1 MARELR
7 RLRPNERQP
16 HDAVIVTV
24 RRALGRTVADVG
36 AVEMIADFP
45 KPVPAALQDAEQ
57 LLAEAGLREIAV
69 IIDSDIEWRPE
80 WGTLVG

>member
-7 RLRPNERQP
+7 RLYPNQRQP

-24 RRALGRTVADVG
+24 RQALGRTVADVA
-36 AVEMIADFP
+36 AVEVIADFP
-45 KPVPAALQDAEQ
+45 QPVPQALAAAEALQAQ
-57 LLAEAGLREIAV
+57 AGLREIAV
-69 IIDSDIEWRPE
+69 IIDSEVEWRPE